1 MHMKG
6 FASVL
11 LANSNTEKSLVG
23 LGVLKGAPCVL
34 SNIEEILDNQKVIG
48 NRLTFT
54 WTGTDG
60 STESRSFDVM
70 NGKDGSGAVDLK
82 DITEAEIN
90 EICVIQK

>member
-1 MHMKG
+1 MKG

-11 LANSNTEKSLVG
+11 LANSNIEKSLVG
-23 LGVLKGAPCVL
+23 LGALKGAPCVL
-34 SNIEEILDNQKVIG
+34 SNIEEILDADQKVIG

-70 NGKDGSGAVDLK
+70 NGKDGSGAADLK

>member
-1 MHMKG
+1 MKG

-11 LANSNTEKSLVG
+11 LANSNIEKSLVG
-23 LGVLKGAPCVL
+23 LGALKGAPCVL
-34 SNIEEILDNQKVIG
+34 SNIEEILDADQKVIG

-70 NGKDGSGAVDLK
+70 NGKDGNGTVDLK

-90 EICVIQK
+90 EICVIKN